1 MAALADPRRTEPMDV
16 STDLNNADRNNR
28 RVA

>member
-1 MAALADPRRTEPMDV
+1 MASLADPKRTEPMDV
-16 STDLNNADRNNR
+16 STDLNNPNRNNR